1 MSQSDDKAD
10 GKPIPPDDRVLRED
24 EQPKKETARADL
36 SRENRDLKSK
46 VRGLEAVNQR
56 LKDEIAELKAE
67 LANPAKS
74 RRITEV
80 PGAGTPISCIDDIGE
95 E

>member
-1 MSQSDDKAD
+1 MNQSDDETND
-10 GKPIPPDDRVLRED
+10 
-24 EQPKKETARADL
+24 KKETRKIDL

-56 LKDEIAELKAE
+56 LRDEIEKLKAE
-67 LANPAKS
+67 LANPARG
-74 RRITEV
+74 RRVTEV

>member
-1 MSQSDDKAD
+1 MNQSDDETND
-10 GKPIPPDDRVLRED
+10 
-24 EQPKKETARADL
+24 KKETKKADL
-36 SRENRDLKSK
+36 SQENRDLKSK

-56 LKDEIAELKAE
+56 LRDEVEKLKAE
-67 LANPAKS
+67 LANPARG

>member
-1 MSQSDDKAD
+1 MNQSDDETND
-10 GKPIPPDDRVLRED
+10 
-24 EQPKKETARADL
+24 KKETRKIDL

-56 LKDEIAELKAE
+56 LRDEIEKLKAE
-67 LANPAKS
+67 LANPARG

>member
-1 MSQSDDKAD
+1 MNQSDDETND
-10 GKPIPPDDRVLRED
+10 
-24 EQPKKETARADL
+24 KKETRKADL

-56 LKDEIAELKAE
+56 LRDEIEKLKAE
-67 LANPAKS
+67 LANPARG
-74 RRITEV
+74 RRVTEV